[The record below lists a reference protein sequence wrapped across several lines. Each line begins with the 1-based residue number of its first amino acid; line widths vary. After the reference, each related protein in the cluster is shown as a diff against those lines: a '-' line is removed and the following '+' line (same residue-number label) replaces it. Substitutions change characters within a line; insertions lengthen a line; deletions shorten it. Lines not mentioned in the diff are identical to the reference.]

1 MLTEMSIQGCAMA
14 LCDSKKQDGA
24 EPAKGTK
31 TTVVHLMGC
40 GTPNMEQGEKQ
51 ARDAEL
57 SPEVQVRKVSK
68 QYRWSCRHHG

>member
-1 MLTEMSIQGCAMA
+1 MSIQGCAMA

-40 GTPNMEQGEKQ
+40 GTPNMEQGAGETSQ
-51 ARDAEL
+51 GRGAEPRSSSQKGL
-57 SPEVQVRKVSK
+57 KTVQVEL
-68 QYRWSCRHHG
+68 